1 MAATALSR
9 IEDESSDVFETSDVT
24 IDGLLSGTAVEVQ
37 AASSRQHQAR
47 LSQAKVR
54 IWGKWCFLCYLCIS
68 PLSIFIQAS
77 SASAVMSRMPLAGQA
92 SSGPSTVGQHEW
104 AVQGSIP
111 NLDDRWAELQPT
123 MALRFPFELDVVQK
137 EAICHMEVMCAPLSL
152 MCSRKKQYVTWR

>member
-54 IWGKWCFLCYLCIS
+54 IL
-68 PLSIFIQAS
+68 
-77 SASAVMSRMPLAGQA
+77 V
-92 SSGPSTVGQHEW
+92 
-104 AVQGSIP
+104 
-111 NLDDRWAELQPT
+111 
-123 MALRFPFELDVVQK
+123 
-137 EAICHMEVMCAPLSL
+137 
-152 MCSRKKQYVTWR
+152 